1 MKNEFNKKYQ
11 RLNQDQRLYGLN
23 IPIVAITGGI
33 APGKSTVTS
42 ILRQIG
48 LFVID
53 ADHLVKMIYQ
63 TDEAKKFIQDHF
75 PEAWMKSE
83 INFKELRSIFF
94 SDNKRK
100 ELVENFIY
108 SKLPYLF
115 KEEVLKITNQDFC
128 IYDVP
133 LLFEKEIDKKVD
145 VSVLIYA
152 PEEAQIQRLTKR
164 DNCSTEDA
172 KKIISQ
178 QMSIEMKKD
187 KADFIILNEGSQKEL
202 YQNIASV
209 LDIIIYADRS

>member
-1 MKNEFNKKYQ
+1 MKNKFNKKFE
-11 RLNQDQRLYGLN
+11 RLKQDQRLYGLN

-33 APGKSTVTS
+33 ATGKSTVTS
-42 ILRQIG
+42 ILRQKG
-48 LFVID
+48 LFIID

-63 TDEAKKFIQDHF
+63 TEEAKKFIRDHF

-83 INFKELRSIFF
+83 INFKNLRSIFF
-94 SDNKRK
+94 SDNKKK

-108 SKLPYLF
+108 SKLPYSF

-145 VSVLIYA
+145 LSVLIYA
-152 PEEAQIQRLTKR
+152 PEEVQIQRLTKR
-164 DNCSTEDA
+164 DGCSTEDA

-178 QMSIEMKKD
+178 QMGIEMKKD

-202 YQNIASV
+202 YQNVASL
-209 LDIIIYADRS
+209 LDTIIYADHS

>member
-1 MKNEFNKKYQ
+1 MKNEFNKKYEK
-11 RLNQDQRLYGLN
+11 LSQDQRLYGLN
-23 IPIVAITGGI
+23 IPIVAIAGGI
-33 APGKSTVTS
+33 ATGKSTVTS
-42 ILRQIG
+42 ILRQKG

-63 TDEAKKFIQDHF
+63 TEEAKKFIRDHF

-83 INFKELRSIFF
+83 INFKKLRSIFF

-108 SKLPYLF
+108 SKLPYSF
-115 KEEVLKITNQDFC
+115 KQEVLKITNQDFC

-152 PEEAQIQRLTKR
+152 PEEVQIQRLTKR
-164 DNCSTEDA
+164 DHCSTEDA

-178 QMSIEMKKD
+178 QMGIEMKKD
-187 KADFIILNEGSQKEL
+187 KADLIILNEGSQKEL
-202 YQNIASV
+202 YQNVVSV
-209 LDIIIYADRS
+209 LDTIIYTNQS